1 MKTIIAIAVAAL
13 AYSGFARERQYVW
26 PDGKMPD
33 AQDKQFA
40 RMTDEKGSTNKVAY
54 IEWLDK
60 PENPNGGIII
70 MISGGSYQCCC
81 DIPHVRQMWPDC
93 FGKDGFQM
101 VNLCYRTPR
110 PEGLPIYQTAW
121 EDGQRAVRLVRSE
134 AKKRGYDPER
144 IGVVS
149 MSAGS
154 HLATLLATSS
164 QTPAYQPIDELDQ
177 VPCHINFAITGAI
190 AYGLTTSAVGN
201 PDRDGGKGG
210 KPGDEFK
217 FDAKTC
223 PMCMLHGG
231 KDVYSPLASTQI
243 YRKLRTMKV
252 PAEVHLYSDCGHGGF
267 WSCNWQE
274 SALGFIRQM
283 NFDGKLGK
291 EVKLEQRYASDEAR
305 DAAKLRREDLWPE
318 GKMPSAA
325 DGPCKPWI
333 EWHFPKELKTKAVQ
347 IVYSGGAYFGNDPA
361 GFEVAPFRR
370 YLNEKGMTVVTMCY
384 RCPNRNRAEKHLRP
398 WQDLQR
404 AIRMVRSEAP
414 ALGLDPDRIGIMG
427 SSAGGHLTL
436 MGVLSSTVPAYE
448 PIDDLDKIPCNVNW
462 AIGIYPAYSLTD
474 GVDGGNTHGGN
485 LDEDVLVP
493 EYAFDGKECPMV
505 FVHGD
510 ADQYSTMAS
519 VKTWE
524 KLREKGIQCDA
535 HTLAKRY
542 HCFQN
547 QAAEGTGSYTWMNRL
562 WEFLTRKG
570 FNR

>member
-1 MKTIIAIAVAAL
+1 MLAFAGVAVE
-13 AYSGFARERQYVW
+13 REYIW
-26 PDGKMPD
+26 PEGKMPD
-33 AQDKQFA
+33 FQVKQFA
-40 RMTDEKGSTNKVAY
+40 RMTDEKGSTNQIAY
-54 IEWLDK
+54 IEWFDK
-60 PENPNGGIII
+60 PANPNGGVII

-81 DIPHVRQMWPDC
+81 DTYHVRKMWPEC
-93 FGKDGFQM
+93 FGKAGFQM

-134 AKKRGYDPER
+134 AAKRGYNPEN
-144 IGVVS
+144 ISVVS

-164 QTPAYQPIDELDQ
+164 QTPAYQPIDDLDK

-190 AYGLTTSAVGN
+190 AYGLTTSAVGK
-201 PDRDGGKGG
+201 PDKNGGKDG
-210 KPGDEFK
+210 KPGAEFK

-231 KDVYSPLASTQI
+231 KDIYSPLASTQV
-243 YRKLRTMKV
+243 YRQLRRMKI
-252 PAEVHLYSDCGHGGF
+252 PAEVHLYSDSGHGDF
-267 WSCNWQE
+267 WGRNWQE

-283 NFDGKLGK
+283 NFDGKLGP
-291 EVKLEQRYASDEAR
+291 EVALDIRYASDQDR
-305 DAAKLRREDLWPE
+305 DLAKYRKENVWPE
-318 GKMPSAA
+318 GKMPNAETNQCN
-325 DGPCKPWI
+325 PYI
-333 EWHFPKELKTKAVQ
+333 EWFLPRELKTKAIQ
-347 IVYSGGAYFGNDPA
+347 IVYSGGGYWGNAPW

-370 YLNEKGMTVVTMCY
+370 YLNERGMTVVTMQY
-384 RCPNRNRAEKHLRP
+384 RCPNPVRAEKHLRP

-404 AIRMVRSEAP
+404 AIRMVRSQAP
-414 ALGLDPDRIGIMG
+414 GLGLDPDRIGIMG

-436 MGVLSSTVPAYE
+436 MGVLSSTKQAYE

-462 AIGIYPAYSLTD
+462 AVGIYPAYALTD
-474 GVDGGNTHGGN
+474 GVDKPNVGGGNDDSAVH
-485 LDEDVLVP
+485 VP
-493 EYAFDGKECPMV
+493 EFAFDDKCCPMV

-510 ADQYSTMAS
+510 SDNWAAMNS

-524 KLREKGIQCDA
+524 KLREKGIQCDL

-542 HCFQN
+542 HCFQR

-562 WEFLTRKG
+562 WEFLTHKG
-570 FNR
+570 FNK